1 MLINLLIAIFS
12 NTYADST
19 ARSGLV
25 SLLSELFKKQYY
37 FAEYFKMIVLVPVV
51 SEVKSKLNTLPLLM
65 SLSQVLFTRLSELML

>member
-51 SEVKSKLNTLPLLM
+51 SEVKSK
-65 SLSQVLFTRLSELML
+65 